1 MIDPDVVREV
11 LEVARSRGAGFAELY
26 AEERSSTVMR
36 LDDGRVEEVVAGGD
50 RGAGIRVFHGESQA
64 YAYTNRLDAAS
75 LREAAVA
82 AASAGQGGDVGTTV
96 AALAATPV
104 VRQPV
109 RIAGA
114 DVPCDRKVGWLRE
127 ADEAARAF
135 DPAVRQVLVAY
146 LESLQ
151 HVLVA
156 NSDGR
161 WSEEERPRIRLVA
174 QVVASRDDVLQTGFD
189 GPGGL
194 AGLEFIESHPP
205 AAVAETAARM
215 AVAMLGGRPAPAGQ
229 MPVVLGPGGGGILFH
244 EACGH
249 GLEVDHVQKDAS
261 VFKGRLG
268 ETFASPL
275 VNGVDDGTVPA
286 EWGTNAFDDEGTPT
300 QRTVLFEKGTLVGHA
315 VRRGARAPRRRALHR
330 ERPAAVLRVPADPA
344 DDELVDPAGRFVARG
359 GRVATPAAG
368 CTRKA
373 LGGGQVNP
381 ATGDFVF
388 GVAEGYLIE
397 NGELTTPVRG
407 ANLIGNGPQIL
418 AGIDAVAD
426 DYEFRHGICGKE
438 GQGVPVANGSP
449 TLRIARDD
457 GGRDG
462 CLSSP
467 TCAPGRSTQAKAGE
481 EIEAFAEERPA
492 GAGARP
498 WRRGRVA
505 DVRPRRAAWGACGRR
520 RARGI
525 RVRGRSV
532 ARTRWRRWSRAPGRA
547 PRSRSRR
554 RQRPARALAGRGDA
568 GDVPRGARARPGR
581 AEGRAGA
588 RGSTRGHRREPRG
601 AQGRV
606 APGSPTR
613 SPAPP
618 SRRRA
623 GDRWSS
629 REPTAGCRCRRSR
642 RATARRRADSTSR
655 WRASSDELDWEE
667 AARRGRRARGAAA
680 GRREAAQRAVAGGAG
695 PGGRDGVPLGCWRAR
710 CRARPSSRAGRRSRR
725 SWARRSG
732 AGR

>member
-1 MIDPDVVREV
+1 VIDPDLVREV
-11 LEVARSRGAGFAELY
+11 LEVARSHGAGFAELY

-75 LREAAVA
+75 LRRAAEA
-82 AASAGQGGDVGTTV
+82 AASAGRAQDGGAV
-96 AALAATPV
+96 AALTATPV

-114 DVPCDRKVGWLRE
+114 DVPRDRKVAWLRE

-174 QVVASRDDVLQTGFD
+174 QAVAARDDLLQTGFD

-194 AGLEFIESHPP
+194 AGLEFIDAHPP
-205 AAVAETAARM
+205 ARVAETAAKM
-215 AVAMLGGRPAPAGQ
+215 AVSMLGSRPSPAGQ

-249 GLEVDHVQKDAS
+249 GLEVDHIQKDAS
-261 VFKGRLG
+261 VFKGRIG

-286 EWGTNAFDDEGTPT
+286 EWGTNAFDDEGAPT
-300 QRTVLFEKGTLVGHA
+300 QRTVLFENGTLVG
-315 VRRGARAPRRRALHR
+315 ALY
-330 ERPAAVLRVPADPA
+330 
-344 DDELVDPAGRFVARG
+344 DELRARHDDVSSTGNGRRQSYAYLPIPRMTNSSILPGESSPEDIVRDTSRG
-359 GRVATPAAG
+359 LYA
-368 CTRKA
+368 KA

-449 TLRIARDD
+449 TLRIAEMTV
-457 GGRDG
+457 GG
-462 CLSSP
+462 
-467 TCAPGRSTQAKAGE
+467 T
-481 EIEAFAEERPA
+481 
-492 GAGARP
+492 
-498 WRRGRVA
+498 
-505 DVRPRRAAWGACGRR
+505 
-520 RARGI
+520 
-525 RVRGRSV
+525 
-532 ARTRWRRWSRAPGRA
+532 
-547 PRSRSRR
+547 
-554 RQRPARALAGRGDA
+554 DA
-568 GDVPRGARARPGR
+568 
-581 AEGRAGA
+581 
-588 RGSTRGHRREPRG
+588 
-601 AQGRV
+601 
-606 APGSPTR
+606 
-613 SPAPP
+613 
-618 SRRRA
+618 
-623 GDRWSS
+623 
-629 REPTAGCRCRRSR
+629 
-642 RATARRRADSTSR
+642 
-655 WRASSDELDWEE
+655 
-667 AARRGRRARGAAA
+667 
-680 GRREAAQRAVAGGAG
+680 
-695 PGGRDGVPLGCWRAR
+695 
-710 CRARPSSRAGRRSRR
+710 
-725 SWARRSG
+725 
-732 AGR
+732 